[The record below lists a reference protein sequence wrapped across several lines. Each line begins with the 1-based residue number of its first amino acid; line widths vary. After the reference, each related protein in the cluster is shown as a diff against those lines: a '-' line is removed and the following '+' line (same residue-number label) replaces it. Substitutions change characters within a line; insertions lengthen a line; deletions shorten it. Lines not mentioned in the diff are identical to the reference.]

1 MLKKLSVFGASLM
14 VMALLVGCGP
24 STPPSQV
31 EDDRSGGL
39 TVEEL
44 PVGDDAMMEDD
55 SMMDDDAMEDD
66 SMEEDD
72 AMEEDSMMD
81 DDSMEEDDAMM
92 EEGVK
97 EFTIDAENFSFSP
110 NTMTVNE
117 GDTVRITLNNLG
129 GNHDFVIDEFDAR
142 TEVIST
148 GETETIEFVAD
159 KAGTFE
165 YYCSVMQHRA
175 MGMVGMLTVQ

>member
-14 VMALLVGCGP
+14 VMALLVGCGE
-24 STPPSQV
+24 TAPPSGTNT
-31 EDDRSGGL
+31 DDQRSGGL
-39 TVEEL
+39 TVETL
-44 PVGDDAMMEDD
+44 PLDDEVMDDDDAMMEDD
-55 SMMDDDAMEDD
+55 SMMDDDAMEEGD

-72 AMEEDSMMD
+72 A
-81 DDSMEEDDAMM
+81 AM

-129 GNHDFVIDEFDAR
+129 GSHDFVIDEFDAQ
-142 TEVIST
+142 TEVINT

-165 YYCSVMQHRA
+165 YYCSVGSHRA
-175 MGMVGMLTVQ
+175 MGMVGTLTVQ